1 VSALL
6 DSLCGSARLE
16 ECAKHETPPV
26 MRGYVVQVKRGAAIR
41 LTFDVFG
48 TDSCTVAAQHQG
60 MCEPGEY
67 VTVSPR
73 RFGFSEEQLVEAD
86 LQYLASQAQRIKD
99 TVRLAHEL
107 ELSQLQPWRQ
117 RK

>member
-6 DSLCGSARLE
+6 HSLCGSARLE

-48 TDSCTVAAQHQG
+48 TDSCTVTAQHADLL
-60 MCEPGEY
+60 EEGEKLE
-67 VTVSPR
+67 VTPR
-73 RFGFSEEQLVEAD
+73 RRGFEEAELVAAD
-86 LQYLASQAQRIKD
+86 MDYLAGQKRRDAERVRIAAEQEAAIF
-99 TVRLAHEL
+99 RA
-107 ELSQLQPWRQ
+107 RGYM
-117 RK
+117 